1 MSAMSLRLGSP
12 ALEAYEALAADYD
25 TFTAGYEH
33 DRWLDAIV
41 ELARGQGFD
50 GGRVLDVA
58 CGTGKSAEPLVR
70 RGFDVTACDVSPS
83 MAALA
88 TQRLGPTAD
97 VVVADMRALP
107 ESLGSF
113 ALVTCL
119 DDAINYLTD
128 VEDLAAAFA
137 SVRRVLAPD
146 GVYVFD
152 VNTLHAYAEAFDRD
166 FVVETDDALFC
177 WHAEQEPEV
186 PGTPDAPHV
195 AQLDVFVPR
204 PDGTWVRR
212 TGRHQ
217 QRHFSDEVIQSS
229 LESAGLR
236 CRQLVGQ
243 SPGIQMS
250 TPVDEQRHTKRL
262 YVVTAA

>member
-1 MSAMSLRLGSP
+1 MPIGLGSP
-12 ALEAYEALAADYD
+12 ALEAYEALAAEYD

-33 DRWLDAIV
+33 DRWLEAIL
-41 ELARGQGFD
+41 ELARRQGFD
-50 GGRVLDVA
+50 DGRVLDVG

-70 RGFDVTACDVSPS
+70 RGYDVTACDVSPS

-107 ESLGSF
+107 DSLGSF

-137 SVRRVLAPD
+137 SVRRVLAPG

-152 VNTLHAYAEAFDRD
+152 VNTLYAYAESFDRD
-166 FVVETDDALFC
+166 FVVETGEALFC
-177 WHAEQEPEV
+177 WHAEQAPEV
-186 PGTPDAPHV
+186 PGTPDAPHA
-195 AQLDVFVPR
+195 AQLDVFVAG
-204 PDGTWVRR
+204 PDSTWTRR
-212 TGRHQ
+212 TGHHQ
-217 QRHFSDEVIQSS
+217 QRHFSDEVIRST
-229 LESAGLR
+229 LERAGLH

-243 SPGIQMS
+243 SPGIRMS
-250 TPVDEQRHTKRL
+250 SPADEQRHTKRL
-262 YVVTAA
+262 YVVTAAP